1 MDDWKD
7 DKTFI
12 IIDLEQ
18 LDAEEPESETGDE
31 ESDSN
36 QNNLEEENNYGR
48 IFKK

>member
-18 LDAEEPESETGDE
+18 LDAEEPESETGMK
-31 ESDSN
+31 
-36 QNNLEEENNYGR
+36 NLIQIR
-48 IFKK
+48 II